1 MAEEVFISL
10 GPDRAELFRWSGDRL
25 VQATS
30 EREGEGGPVG
40 GVHLGRVVK
49 LERTL
54 NAAFVEIGLDRPGLL
69 PLKKHD
75 TLSEGDAIA
84 VQVRRAAVEDKG
96 VRLARAS
103 FDAKKIGDRK
113 PPALLTPP
121 PMLWQIAL
129 QAMVPERIDAI
140 HCDRRADG
148 ERIIAAAPELKKK
161 VQHTPRRT
169 WEPNDS
175 AANEEIAAA
184 LQEEVPLAGG
194 GHLLVEPVR
203 TLTAIDVN
211 SGDASARR
219 GEGGGIGETALGVN
233 LAAAREIPIQL
244 ALRNIGGVIV
254 IDFID
259 IENRQKRDQVVE
271 TLREAVIVDPAID
284 WVGNMSRLG
293 LVELKRRRGGPTLAE
308 MWSKREA

>member
-1 MAEEVFISL
+1 MADAVFISL
-10 GPDRAELFRWSGDRL
+10 GPDCAELFRWSEDRL
-25 VQATS
+25 VQATT
-30 EREGEGGPVG
+30 EQEGEGGPVG
-40 GVHLGRVVK
+40 GVYLGRVVK

-54 NAAFVEIGLDRPGLL
+54 NAAFVEVGLERPGIL

-75 TLSEGDAIA
+75 TLSEGDDLA
-84 VQVRRAAVEDKG
+84 VQVRRDAREEKG
-96 VRLARAS
+96 VRLAR
-103 FDAKKIGDRK
+103 FNAKPNLVADKK
-113 PPALLTPP
+113 SPSLLIPP
-121 PMLWQIAL
+121 PMLWQMAL
-129 QAMVPERIDAI
+129 QALVPERVDVI
-140 HCDRRADG
+140 HCDRRNDVDKV
-148 ERIIAAAPELKKK
+148 IAAAPELKKK

-169 WEPNDS
+169 WEMNDA
-175 AANEEIAAA
+175 AANEEIAVA
-184 LQEEVPLAGG
+184 LQEEVPLSSGG
-194 GHLLVEPVR
+194 NLLIEPVR

-219 GEGGGIGETALGVN
+219 GEGGGIGETALSVN

-259 IENRQKRDQVVE
+259 IEHRGKRDQVVE
-271 TLREAVIVDPAID
+271 ALREAVIVDPAID

-308 MWSKREA
+308 MWSKRAS